1 MCSLQRLQSPRSSRT
16 IGKVSPA
23 ILLMAS
29 NSGGKVEAAGVA
41 GCFADVGIGADLGL
55 AFGKM
60 DSSMTA
66 KALSGAAE
74 IPAREFS
81 PEVDPLRSL

>member
-1 MCSLQRLQSPRSSRT
+1 
-16 IGKVSPA
+16 
-23 ILLMAS
+23 
-29 NSGGKVEAAGVA
+29 
-41 GCFADVGIGADLGL
+41 VGIGADLGL